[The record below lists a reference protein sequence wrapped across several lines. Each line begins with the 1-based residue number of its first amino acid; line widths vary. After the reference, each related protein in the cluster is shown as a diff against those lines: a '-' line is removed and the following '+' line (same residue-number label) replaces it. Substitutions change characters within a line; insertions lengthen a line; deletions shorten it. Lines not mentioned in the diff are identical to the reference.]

1 MVDVSELSI
10 IMFTLLMTAL
20 MVVTL
25 VLLNKRSARIAKLQ
39 QELIEK
45 IKVNGMTDV
54 LLHIYGILSRQDRIE
69 SRRIIYKAY
78 LDYGNNQNLGVFR
91 EKSVKPHV
99 DAVRADFD
107 EIGTLLRKKLFDD
120 DLFFDNYSDTVRRCW
135 IALEV
140 DIKKERTEKQSDE
153 FMQNFEF
160 LAESAR
166 EFRIKRG
173 LDEPLIVDLE

>member
-1 MVDVSELSI
+1 MADAAELSFI
-10 IMFTLLMTAL
+10 AVILLMATL

-25 VLLNKRSARIAKLQ
+25 VLLSKRSTRIAKLQ

-45 IKVNGMTDV
+45 IEANGMTDV
-54 LLHIYGILSRQDRIE
+54 LLHVNGMLSRQDRIE
-69 SRRIIYKAY
+69 SRRIVYKTY
-78 LDYGNNQNLGVFR
+78 LDYQKNQNLGAFR

-107 EIGTLLRKKLFDD
+107 EIGTLLRKKLFDE